1 MQIGFG
7 YDVHKLVKGRK
18 LIIGGLEIPHSKGVL
33 GWSDGDVLVHAVID
47 AILGAMAEGDI
58 GRHFPPGDKRFKGI
72 SSLKLLKFVAELLRK
87 RGYAIN
93 NIDSTI
99 VAEEPRFAPYID
111 KMKHNLAKT
120 LGIKADLVNVKAKT
134 EEGLG
139 FTGTKRGISAS
150 AVCLLH
156 KDVACD

>member
-1 MQIGFG
+1 MQVGFG

-18 LIIGGLEIPHSKGVL
+18 LIIGGVVIPHAKGLL
-33 GWSDGDVLVHAVID
+33 GWSDADVLIHAVID
-47 AILGAMAEGDI
+47 AIIGGMGEGDI
-58 GRHFPPGDKRFKGI
+58 GGHFPSGNPKFKNI
-72 SSLKLLKFVAELLRK
+72 SSLKLLEYVTELLRQ

-99 VAEEPRFAPYID
+99 VAEEPKFAPYI
-111 KMKHNLAKT
+111 KEMKEKLAAA
-120 LGIKADLVNVKAKT
+120 LGLDPRQINIKGKT

-139 FTGTKRGISAS
+139 FTGTKKGISAY

-156 KDVACD
+156 KEVS